1 MRLNQ
6 LPIVLLLSMN
16 ILIAGCSDRNRK
28 DELSTNLNPA
38 DTVRY
43 EYASFEEG
51 AKLFD
56 ELNYTPEA
64 WQSGVREIP
73 NLRIAK
79 VPNRWRESTSKE
91 IEVKLKKQIF
101 FRIIA
106 PLALAVNMEIESNR
120 DALKQLID
128 KGFSGLLE
136 NEMHSLRDMAV
147 AYKVI
152 NSDADIKEE
161 DLNEL
166 WNRVDIV
173 PLSLVLAQSAE
184 ESGWGTSRFAAE
196 GNALFGQWAWGA
208 DAIKPKEQQSGKGDY
223 GIARFNTPLESM
235 RAYMMNLNS
244 HSAYADLR
252 KARSELRKQGRKLDG
267 VTLAK
272 TLTRYS
278 ERGQEYVSTLLS
290 IMNVNQLVP
299 TDEAYLK
306 EDPVILFIPVD

>member
-1 MRLNQ
+1 MRINQ

-16 ILIAGCSDRNRK
+16 MLIAGCSDRTRK
-28 DELSTNLNPA
+28 DELSANSKPA

-43 EYASFEEG
+43 EYASYEEG
-51 AKLFD
+51 AKLFA

-73 NLRIAK
+73 NLRIAR
-79 VPNRWRESTSKE
+79 VPDRWRNKTSNE

-106 PLALAVNMEIESNR
+106 PLALSVSKEIESDR
-120 DALKQLID
+120 EELKQFMD
-128 KGFSGLLE
+128 KGFSGLSE
-136 NEMHSLRDMAV
+136 DEMKRLKQMAV
-147 AYKVI
+147 DYKVI
-152 NSDADIKEE
+152 NSDADLKED

-166 WNRVDIV
+166 WSRVDIV

-196 GNALFGQWAWGA
+196 GNALFGQWAWGK
-208 DAIKPKEQQSGKGDY
+208 DAIKPKEQRSGKGDY
-223 GIARFNTPLESM
+223 GIARFDTPLESM

-252 KARSELRKQGRKLDG
+252 KARAELRKQGRKPDG

-290 IMNVNQLVP
+290 LMDVNQLAP